1 MLDKLVNKHNVY
13 YIDDVK
19 QNNIPLK
26 YGDIVVVG
34 SCTYIVTS
42 FAVSAIP
49 DSPCMY
55 QYNLELIDNTI
66 AYGEQTDIALDHIIV
81 TQYHD
86 GYQKEEEISEEIRN
100 KFVSLLE

>member
-1 MLDKLVNKHNVY
+1 MFDEPVNKRNVY
-13 YIDDVK
+13 YIEHVK

-34 SCTYIVTS
+34 FGTYIVTS
-42 FAVSAIP
+42 VTVSAMP

-66 AYGEQTDIALDHIIV
+66 AHGEQADIALDHITV

-86 GYQKEEEISEEIRN
+86 GYQKEEEISEETRN
-100 KFVSLLE
+100 EFVSLLE